1 MIQITIPENYKTARP
16 RDIKN
21 KNEFD
26 RAGVYVFF
34 DEDNTPLYV
43 GKSVSFKRRFIDHS
57 RNSEFYY
64 LASYARLYEIDN
76 DYERDIYE
84 TEMIRQFDP
93 LYNKAKMYHRRK
105 EVEEALSEIEIRAE
119 DLIAEIRELHED
131 IGEKYE
137 RAEETDYI
145 TGQKVVVDCVPSN
158 EIQLGEVLYLNRRIN
173 EIKEELKK
181 LYAKKRG
188 LMIRRGL

>member
-43 GKSVSFKRRFIDHS
+43 GKSVSFKRRFVDHS

-64 LASYARLYEIDN
+64 LASYVRLYEIDN

-145 TGQKVVVDCVPSN
+145 TGHKVIADCAPSN

-173 EIKEELKK
+173 ELKDELKK

>member
-16 RDIKN
+16 GEIKN
-21 KNEFD
+21 KKDYD

-34 DEDNTPLYV
+34 DADDTPLYV
-43 GKSVSFKRRFIDHS
+43 GKTVSFKRRFVEHS
-57 RNSEFYY
+57 RCSEFYY
-64 LASYARLYEIDN
+64 LASYVRLYEVDD

-105 EVEEALSEIEIRAE
+105 EVEEALLEIEVRAE
-119 DLIAEIRELHED
+119 DLIAEIHELQE
-131 IGEKYE
+131 EL
-137 RAEETDYI
+137 AETYDEAAETDFI
-145 TGQKVVVDCVPSN
+145 TDYKVAADCEPLN
-158 EIQLGEVLYLNRRIN
+158 EVQLGEVLYINRRI
-173 EIKEELKK
+173 EELKDELK
-181 LYAKKRG
+181 KQYAKKRG